1 MEGPVLF
8 RCPPEF
14 EAVTPSPPPGLQGP
28 TLGGPSTELWLIR
41 APADFC
47 PESLEGCTVPL
58 DGCRQ
63 LQPPRDGDGDKR
75 LYRLRGVPGGAGSTL
90 LLAPDS
96 PTGPLTCAPPLRGC
110 LTITESFG
118 PPPSVPVTV
127 PVTDPPP
134 VKRKKKKKKMMK
146 EMPEAPEVST
156 PERVAPGEGRDRRL
170 GPPPDVRVAPEEPE
184 VPKKKKKKH
193 KRARPE

>member
-1 MEGPVLF
+1 MGGKEGTLPRLSGP
-8 RCPPEF
+8 RPGGG
-14 EAVTPSPPPGLQGP
+14 AWGTPCTRQH
-28 TLGGPSTELWLIR
+28 GG
-41 APADFC
+41 
-47 PESLEGCTVPL
+47 LEGCTVPL

-63 LQPPRDGDGDKR
+63 LQPPRDGDSDKR
-75 LYRLRGVPGGAGSTL
+75 LYRLRGVLGGASSTL

-110 LTITESFG
+110 LTITESFR

-127 PVTDPPP
+127 PVPNPPP
-134 VKRKKKKKKMMK
+134 AKRKKKKKNKMMK

-156 PERVAPGEGRDRRL
+156 PERVAPSEGRDCRP
-170 GPPPDVRVAPEEPE
+170 GTPPDIRVAPEEPE

-193 KRARPE
+193 KRERPE